1 MIVKL
6 LGIYTVNNYNGAE
19 IKYFIIWD
27 GTDNGTTNILPNRLN
42 YNIKYGRIES
52 ILIENNTLITVF
64 IF

>member
-6 LGIYTVNNYNGAE
+6 LEIFTVNNYKGAK

-52 ILIENNTLITVF
+52 ILIEDNTLITVF